1 MRDNMQSMS
10 TAMRFLLVSAASVIV
25 IAGIKTASTV
35 IIPILLSGF
44 ISVIS
49 APVFSWLKSK
59 KIPTIIS
66 LFIVIFTVVI
76 AGFILASVI
85 GNSVSDFLKSLPQY
99 QTRIDAVFQNSFT
112 LFAKIGLDLSGT
124 AVSEFFDPAIAM
136 KYVAKILSEFGN
148 VLANGFLILLAVVF
162 ILLESSSFNS
172 KIQTAFGSKANTK
185 LHIDKFLESL
195 KKYIA
200 IKTVFSLLTG
210 IIIAIYLWG
219 LGVKYPLMWGLLAFL
234 FNFIPNLGS
243 ILAAIPAV
251 LMSLI
256 QFDSAGTALA
266 VIIGYVAVNIILGSI
281 IEPKFMGRGVG
292 LSTLV
297 VFLSLVFWGWILGPV
312 GMLLSV
318 PLTMTL
324 KIALESN
331 EDSRWVAILLSPENE
346 YEPNSS

>member
-1 MRDNMQSMS
+1 MQSFS
-10 TAMRFLLVSAASVIV
+10 TATRFLLISAAAVIV
-25 IAGIKTASTV
+25 IAGVKTASAV

-44 ISVIS
+44 IAVIS
-49 APVFSWLKSK
+49 APAFFWLKTR

-66 LFIVIFTVVI
+66 LFIVIAIVII
-76 AGFILASVI
+76 AGLLLASVI
-85 GNSVSDFLKSLPQY
+85 GSSISDFLKSLPLY
-99 QTRIDAVFQNSFT
+99 QTRIDAVFNNGFSWLGKLGFDIEN
-112 LFAKIGLDLSGT
+112 AAI
-124 AVSEFFDPAIAM
+124 SEFFDPAIAM

-148 VLANGFLILLAVVF
+148 VLTNGFLILLAVVF

-172 KIQTAFGSKANTK
+172 KLHIAFGSKVNTQF
-185 LHIDKFLESL
+185 HVDKFLESL
-195 KKYIA
+195 KKYMA
-200 IKTVFSLLTG
+200 IKTVVSLVTG
-210 IIIAIYLWG
+210 IIITLYLWL
-219 LGVKYPLMWGLLAFL
+219 LGVKYPLLWGLLAFL

-251 LMSLI
+251 LMALI
-256 QFDSAGTALA
+256 QFSSVTTAVA
-266 VIIGYVAVNIILGSI
+266 VAIGYVVVNIIIGNVV
-281 IEPKFMGRGVG
+281 EPKFMGRGVG

-331 EDSRWVAILLSPENE
+331 DESRWVAILLGPENE
-346 YEPNSS
+346 YEANS